1 MQSSCFDSFL
11 NVDISRIEMLR
22 GVRWIKR
29 KRDIEMGSRTRR
41 QVHGRGHV
49 APICCSY
56 HCPATISPTSPNTA
70 HAMCSADTARCYQC
84 FPNLPAVDRRL
95 ISIHIIGL
103 QGLTLPPV
111 AQRPR
116 CHGYHATVTLLASL
130 PWCINIVNS
139 LFIIFVRIESIYCT
153 GTGSFQFSLVKIRRL
168 TRVNF

>member
-11 NVDISRIEMLR
+11 NVDVSRIEMLR
-22 GVRWIKR
+22 GVRWR
-29 KRDIEMGSRTRR
+29 ERDIEMGSRTRR

-103 QGLTLPPV
+103 RGLTLPPV

-116 CHGYHATVTLLASL
+116 CHGYHATVTLLAS
-130 PWCINIVNS
+130 PPQCIIQ
-139 LFIIFVRIESIYCT
+139 LTHYIIFVRIESVYCT
-153 GTGSFQFSLVKIRRL
+153 GTGSFQVSLAYIFNKVLFISL
-168 TRVNF
+168 